1 MSHTGHIKIG
11 DIRTSMLLHR
21 NEKNLDIQA
30 IGLSENEE
38 LQKAWFNAFSTLEDL
53 QLKLR
58 ELEEVRKAD
67 NERFR
72 ATIYQLEQELQNRNN
87 TQSQKGGI
95 PSLLN
100 PKPMTADVGHT
111 IALSQE

>member
-1 MSHTGHIKIG
+1 
-11 DIRTSMLLHR
+11 MLLHR